1 MYSLISFLSFSVIMA
16 LFCESSFFTF
26 IFIALI
32 LSTIVFT
39 CFSSWLEFVTFSSTF
54 ISILSILYLS
64 SFDIDI
70 LILIDDNKSISELRK
85 LRHELEDDIDALNLS
100 RSVDIKLYNKNRY
113 IELSKEISFEGDI
126 VKDLID
132 IRWWNYG

>member
-1 MYSLISFLSFSVIMA
+1 MFYGCNIKNDVDHSLDKDIRNEIIKIRDICIYRLKNADIL
-16 LFCESSFFTF
+16 LFGSIAKGKYKNSS
-26 IFIALI
+26 
-32 LSTIVFT
+32 
-39 CFSSWLEFVTFSSTF
+39 
-54 ISILSILYLS
+54 
-64 SFDIDI
+64 DIDI
-70 LILIDDNKSISELRK
+70 LILIDDNKSVSELRK
-85 LRHELEDDIDALNLS
+85 LRHELEDDIDNLNLS

>member
-1 MYSLISFLSFSVIMA
+1 MFDSCNIKNDVKYCLDKQVRNEIVKVRDTCIYRLKNA
-16 LFCESSFFTF
+16 D
-26 IFIALI
+26 I
-32 LSTIVFT
+32 LL
-39 CFSSWLEFVTFSSTF
+39 FSSIAKGKYRNSS
-54 ISILSILYLS
+54 
-64 SFDIDI
+64 DIDI

>member
-1 MYSLISFLSFSVIMA
+1 MFDSCNIKNDVEYSLDKQIRNEIVKVRDTCIYRLKNADIL
-16 LFCESSFFTF
+16 LFGSIAEGKYRNSS
-26 IFIALI
+26 
-32 LSTIVFT
+32 
-39 CFSSWLEFVTFSSTF
+39 
-54 ISILSILYLS
+54 
-64 SFDIDI
+64 DIDI

>member
-1 MYSLISFLSFSVIMA
+1 MFYGCNIKDDVEYSLDKDIRNEIIKIRDICIYRLKNADIL
-16 LFCESSFFTF
+16 LFGSIAKGKYRNSS
-26 IFIALI
+26 
-32 LSTIVFT
+32 
-39 CFSSWLEFVTFSSTF
+39 
-54 ISILSILYLS
+54 
-64 SFDIDI
+64 DIDI

-113 IELSKEISFEGDI
+113 IELSKAISFEGDI

>member
-1 MYSLISFLSFSVIMA
+1 MFDSCNIKNDVKYCLDKQVRNEIVKFRDTCIYRLKNADIL
-16 LFCESSFFTF
+16 LFCSIAKGKYRNSS
-26 IFIALI
+26 
-32 LSTIVFT
+32 
-39 CFSSWLEFVTFSSTF
+39 
-54 ISILSILYLS
+54 
-64 SFDIDI
+64 DIDI

>member
-1 MYSLISFLSFSVIMA
+1 MFDSCNIKNDVEYSLDKQIRNEIVKVRDTCIYRLKNADIL
-16 LFCESSFFTF
+16 LFGSIVKGKYSNSS
-26 IFIALI
+26 
-32 LSTIVFT
+32 
-39 CFSSWLEFVTFSSTF
+39 
-54 ISILSILYLS
+54 
-64 SFDIDI
+64 DIDI

-132 IRWWNYG
+132 IRWWNDG

>member
-1 MYSLISFLSFSVIMA
+1 MFDSCNIKNDVEYSLDKQIRNEIVKVRDTCIYRLKNADIL
-16 LFCESSFFTF
+16 LFGSIAKGKYRTSS
-26 IFIALI
+26 
-32 LSTIVFT
+32 
-39 CFSSWLEFVTFSSTF
+39 
-54 ISILSILYLS
+54 
-64 SFDIDI
+64 DIDI

>member
-1 MYSLISFLSFSVIMA
+1 MFYGCNIKNDVEYSLDKNIRNEIIKIRDICIYRLKKADIL
-16 LFCESSFFTF
+16 LFGSIAKGKYKNSS
-26 IFIALI
+26 
-32 LSTIVFT
+32 
-39 CFSSWLEFVTFSSTF
+39 
-54 ISILSILYLS
+54 
-64 SFDIDI
+64 DIDI

-126 VKDLID
+126 IKDLID
-132 IRWWNYG
+132 IRKWNYG

>member
-1 MYSLISFLSFSVIMA
+1 MFDSCNIKNDVEYSLDKQIRN
-16 LFCESSFFTF
+16 E
-26 IFIALI
+26 
-32 LSTIVFT
+32 IVKVRDT
-39 CFSSWLEFVTFSSTF
+39 CIYRLKNA
-54 ISILSILYLS
+54 
-64 SFDIDI
+64 DI
-70 LILIDDNKSISELRK
+70 LLFGSIAKGKYKNSSDIDNKSISELRK

>member
-1 MYSLISFLSFSVIMA
+1 MFDSCNIKNDVEYSLDKQIRNEIVKVRDTCIYRLKNADIL
-16 LFCESSFFTF
+16 LFGSIAKGKYRNSS
-26 IFIALI
+26 
-32 LSTIVFT
+32 
-39 CFSSWLEFVTFSSTF
+39 
-54 ISILSILYLS
+54 
-64 SFDIDI
+64 DIDI
-70 LILIDDNKSISELRK
+70 LILIDDNKSISKLRK